1 MGFVRDRRS
10 LCAVDVLVSARVLWC
25 ALYLKKKTQTIFQ
38 ILLMWSD
45 VVALNNLARR
55 LRKVVMPHR
64 YSKKIAAEKI
74 RFGLL

>member
-1 MGFVRDRRS
+1 MCWFLRVYCGVR
-10 LCAVDVLVSARVLWC
+10 CIK
-25 ALYLKKKTQTIFQ
+25 KKKTQTIFQ